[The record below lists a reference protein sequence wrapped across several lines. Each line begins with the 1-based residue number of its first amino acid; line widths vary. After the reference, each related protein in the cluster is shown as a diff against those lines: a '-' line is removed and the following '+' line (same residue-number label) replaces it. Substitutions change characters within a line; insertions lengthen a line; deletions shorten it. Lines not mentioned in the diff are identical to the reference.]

1 MEVEAHGRPFSL
13 GPDRLQRGEFMMS
26 PAVSPQQPQSPIRD
40 AALRNQLLARRDRL
54 EAVLRKAPPPKFQE
68 MLKEIDA
75 ALERMEAGTFGI
87 CETCHDTIESDRLL
101 LDPLTRNCLDHLS
114 IAERRAL
121 ERDLDL
127 ALEVQQGLLP
137 PEKLEIA
144 GWNMAYCYRP
154 LGPVSGDYCDVLP
167 LAGEAGLFMLGDVA
181 GKGVAAS
188 MLMAQ
193 LHAIFRSLVPVSTAS
208 HPQVGT
214 RTTGVDSLSLATV
227 SVRELV
233 GKANRIFCQGNPTCH
248 FATLVCGHLD
258 GLGNVEMCNA
268 GHCPPLWVSPG
279 EVKPIESMG
288 LPVGV
293 LVDGEYPSQ
302 SRRLAVGDS
311 LVLYTDGLSE
321 AMNSARELYGA
332 KRLAQLVARHAAVSA
347 QELLAVILQNLA
359 DFQAGQPRFDDLTV
373 MVLQRTN

>member
-1 MEVEAHGRPFSL
+1 
-13 GPDRLQRGEFMMS
+13 MS
-26 PAVSPQQPQSPIRD
+26 TAVSSQRPENPIRD
-40 AALRNQLLARRDRL
+40 AAIRNQLVARRNRL
-54 EAVLRKAPPPKFQE
+54 EAVLQQAPPPKFQE
-68 MLKEIDA
+68 LLKEIDA

-87 CETCHDTIESDRLL
+87 CETCHDSIESDRLL
-101 LDPLTRNCLDHLS
+101 LDPLTKNCLDHLS
-114 IAERRAL
+114 VPERRAL

-154 LGPVSGDYCDVLP
+154 LGPVSGDYCDVLS
-167 LAGEAGLFMLGDVA
+167 LGGGAGLFMLGDVS

-193 LHAIFRSLVPVSTAS
+193 LHAIFRSL
-208 HPQVGT
+208 
-214 RTTGVDSLSLATV
+214 SLATA
-227 SVRELV
+227 SVKELV

-258 GLGNVEMCNA
+258 GMGNVEMCNA
-268 GHCPPLWVSPG
+268 GHCPPLWISAGDLSTPVVSTEAVDTG
-279 EVKPIESMG
+279 DRVKQIESMG

-293 LVDGEYPSQ
+293 VCDGEYPSQ
-302 SRRLAVGDS
+302 NRKIAVGDS

-321 AMNSARELYGA
+321 AMNPARELYGA
-332 KRLAQLVARHAAVSA
+332 KRLAQLVARHAAASA
-347 QELLAVILQNLA
+347 KDLLAVILQDVA
-359 DFQAGQPRFDDLTV
+359 DFQGGHPRTDDLTV
-373 MVLQRTN
+373 MILQRTN